1 MISTQNSSF
10 SDEILNFADIV
21 EPNYVLI
28 FQKSFI
34 KIIIL
39 LNESST
45 HFYQTQ
51 YFLVG
56 CVNNPA
62 FLGYMIACLY

>member
-45 HFYQTQ
+45 HFYQT
-51 YFLVG
+51 
-56 CVNNPA
+56 
-62 FLGYMIACLY
+62 